1 MNKIE
6 ELIYRLCPN
15 GVEYK
20 ELWEL
25 TIWDKKFNG
34 TTKEMQPK
42 IENFKHI
49 SAKELKNLPIGGESI
64 KLLSTGN
71 YDEYTNDT
79 SNENINCGEVIAI
92 PSGGN
97 AKIKYYSG
105 KFIDSGN
112 ILAISKDIRLFN
124 LKFIYYYLQ
133 RNITIIAEYFRGSG
147 IKHPEMKSILKI
159 KIPVPPIEVQ
169 KEIVRILDQ
178 LSKFTEEIKE
188 KLAMEF
194 TARKQQYEFYRDELL
209 NIERRIKNI
218 AWVKMDDI
226 FYIRNGY
233 TPAKNNPE
241 YWNDGIVPWFRLEDI
256 RQNGRLLDDAI
267 QHVSLSAVKGGKYI
281 KSGSL
286 IISTTATI
294 GEHAL
299 VNIDCLTNQQITSF
313 TIKENMFNKINIK
326 YIFYYFFKFGKW
338 CVNNANNCGNLP
350 IIGLRKLNNY
360 LIPIPILEEQNHI
373 VSILDKFDKIVN
385 DLTEGLPAEIEA
397 RQKQFEYY
405 REKLLT
411 FKEKVN

>member
-1 MNKIE
+1 MNNIE
-6 ELIYRLCPN
+6 ELINRLCPN
-15 GVEYK
+15 GVEYDTFGNVLNYEQPTK
-20 ELWEL
+20 YIVNSTNYNNDYSIPVL
-25 TIWDKKFNG
+25 TAGQTFILG
-34 TTKEMQPK
+34 
-42 IENFKHI
+42 
-49 SAKELKNLPIGGESI
+49 
-64 KLLSTGN
+64 
-71 YDEYTNDT
+71 YTNEKDGVYNASKNNPVIIFDDFTGAIKWVDFPFKVKSSAMKMLT
-79 SNENINCGEVIAI
+79 SKTDRIILRYVYHIMSNKAFSSSEHKRLWIGV
-92 PSGGN
+92 
-97 AKIKYYSG
+97 YSS
-105 KFIDSGN
+105 F
-112 ILAISKDIRLFN
+112 
-124 LKFIYYYLQ
+124 
-133 RNITIIAEYFRGSG
+133 EC
-147 IKHPEMKSILKI
+147 
-159 KIPVPPIEVQ
+159 PVPPIEVQ